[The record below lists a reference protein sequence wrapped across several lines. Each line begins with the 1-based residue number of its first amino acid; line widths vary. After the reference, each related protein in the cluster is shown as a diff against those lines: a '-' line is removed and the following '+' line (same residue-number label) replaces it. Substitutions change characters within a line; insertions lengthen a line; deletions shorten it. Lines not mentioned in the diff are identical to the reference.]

1 MLIFKSE
8 LSELITDKW
17 PRTTFSCF
25 QVGGGGVACLVV
37 YTQVFFFLTHMD
49 TKTGHKRHPSARWSV

>member
-37 YTQVFFFLTHMD
+37 YTQVFFFFNTH
-49 TKTGHKRHPSARWSV
+49 GHQNRPQTTSKC

>member
-25 QVGGGGVACLVV
+25 QVGGGGGGLSGGV
-37 YTQVFFFLTHMD
+37 YSSFFFFNTH
-49 TKTGHKRHPSARWSV
+49 GHQNRPQTTSKC